1 MRVGFVV
8 RNYVLEEKIGEGGM
22 GEVWRSRHQMLNKP
36 VAIKV
41 MVERL
46 LTDPSFEARFIHEAQ
61 AQARLQHPHIIG
73 ATDFFCEQGRY
84 YLVMPMI
91 EGYSLEERL
100 TRGPMSIEEAL
111 WISADALA
119 ALDYAHQQAV
129 IHRDVK
135 PSNILIDRNGRAY
148 LTDFG
153 IALMMGQERRT
164 RTGIAIGTPHYMS
177 PEQILRP
184 RSVDHRT
191 DVYSFGCVLYEM
203 LTGRTPFEVGDAEE
217 DTDYVIKEAHVHRAP
232 RPLSQFNPSIPPMVD
247 AIVMRALAKNPDER
261 FVSCGEFA
269 REFMSAMQIRHP
281 QVIPS
286 PPVLPAPGSGQFQQS
301 PVSPA
306 PGSGQF
312 QQPLPNRQAY
322 QRQSAQMAGPLAR
335 PVRNAALLLLGL
347 SILFA
352 SPITAFAGVIGIAG
366 AIGML
371 KGQDWGRRVGL
382 IFSLLLEVAG
392 LMVAFGI
399 VIYMGA
405 ETIRSRDAEPLS
417 LISTIAMASA
427 LIGIILAFRLGREPV
442 LRGLG
447 NDLKR
452 PAGILPIAIPAL
464 LTGLGTIPA
473 IDLLR
478 KGNWGR
484 AAMMICLWLFA
495 ILFIIGGIGLGKG
508 MSMESYDYNFFSERY
523 EFNYYDN
530 ELGFAVTMIGAIA
543 AAILCVIAS
552 FYLKSSSV
560 KSWCR

>member
-1 MRVGFVV
+1 MRAGFVV
-8 RNYVLEEKIGEGGM
+8 RDYVLEEKIGEGGM

-41 MVERL
+41 MAEQL
-46 LTDPSFEARFIHEAQ
+46 LADPSFEARFIHEAQ
-61 AQARLQHPHIIG
+61 AQARLQHPQIIG
-73 ATDFFCEQGRY
+73 ATDFFREQGRY

-100 TRGPMSIEEAL
+100 KRGPMPIEEAL
-111 WISADALA
+111 WISADVLA

-153 IALMMGQERRT
+153 IALMMGQERKT
-164 RTGIAIGTPHYMS
+164 RTGIAIGTTHYMS
-177 PEQILRP
+177 PEQIRRP
-184 RSVDHRT
+184 RGVDHRT

-232 RPLSQFNPSIPPMVD
+232 EPLRRFNPSIPQTVE

-286 PPVLPAPGSGQFQQS
+286 APVLPP
-301 PVSPA
+301 

-312 QQPLPNRQAY
+312 QQPPVFPTPGSGQFQHPFSNQQAY
-322 QRQSAQMAGPLAR
+322 QQQRAQMAGPLAR
-335 PVRNAALLLLGL
+335 PVRNTAWLLLGL

-352 SPITAFAGVIGIAG
+352 SPITAFAGVIGIVG

-371 KGQDWGRRVGL
+371 KGRDWGRRVGL
-382 IFSLLLEVAG
+382 AFSLLLEVAG
-392 LMVAFGI
+392 LVVAFGV
-399 VIYMGA
+399 VIYMGTEA
-405 ETIRSRDAEPLS
+405 IRSYDVEELL
-417 LISTIAMASA
+417 LISIMAMASA
-427 LIGIILAFRLGREPV
+427 FIGIILALRLGREPV
-442 LRGLG
+442 MQGLG
-447 NDLKR
+447 NNSKR

-464 LTGLGTIPA
+464 LTGFGTIPA
-473 IDLLR
+473 IELLR

-484 AAMMICLWLFA
+484 IAMMICLWIFA
-495 ILFIIGGIGLGKG
+495 ILFIIAGIGLGSG
-508 MSMESYDYNFFSERY
+508 MRIETYNWWADSYWDRY
-523 EFNYYDN
+523 SYSSN
-530 ELGFAVTMIGAIA
+530 EGGFALAVIEAIA
-543 AAILCVIAS
+543 VAILCVIAS